1 MKNYI
6 KKYRKKKKMK
16 QEELGRK
23 LGISQQ
29 LLSSYENGKTKIS
42 ISLAFDICE
51 ILEQPIEKVFP
62 KINK

>member
-16 QEELGRK
+16 QEELGEK
-23 LGISQQ
+23 IGISQQ
-29 LLSSYENGKTKIS
+29 LMSSYENGKTRIS
-42 ISLAFDICE
+42 INLAMQICE